1 MNEIAAI
8 GINPVA
14 TQPTIDQLA
23 EALNC
28 PRMSARVA
36 IIINSAIT
44 GTATM
49 PLITAAQTRACTGLS
64 AATLA
69 PAPRSVATAMAA

>member
-1 MNEIAAI
+1 
-8 GINPVA
+8 
-14 TQPTIDQLA
+14 
-23 EALNC
+23 
-28 PRMSARVA
+28 
-36 IIINSAIT
+36 
-44 GTATM
+44 M